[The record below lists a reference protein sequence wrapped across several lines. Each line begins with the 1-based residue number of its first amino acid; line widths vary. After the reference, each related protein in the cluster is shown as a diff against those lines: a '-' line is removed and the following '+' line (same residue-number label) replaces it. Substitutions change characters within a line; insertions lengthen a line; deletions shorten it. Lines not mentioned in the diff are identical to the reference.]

1 MQAIHAADAIWSRT
15 LGRII
20 NGQALIIVED
30 ERQAALAV
38 KWERRKACLR
48 LSFELR
54 KESCCVKMMIM
65 KEYVHVNT
73 WIHLAMA
80 SSVSIGW
87 NCRSC
92 CQSIS
97 CCCSG
102 AQPDGNMAMMK
113 KCAATMGNKM
123 ANVKQQSQ
131 SLSNH
136 AKLEKARRED
146 DILTGDLSLL
156 WCKQKYLSI
165 YAIVQWENFSVL
177 ILFAF
182 FSTPTLNMDDIF
194 SCNTA
199 HCTLY

>member
-1 MQAIHAADAIWSRT
+1 MKDRQHWRCQMREKKGMPSSFIWTQKRK
-15 LGRII
+15 LLR
-20 NGQALIIVED
+20 ED
-30 ERQAALAV
+30 DDRERV
-38 KWERRKACLR
+38 CP
-48 LSFELR
+48 
-54 KESCCVKMMIM
+54 C
-65 KEYVHVNT
+65 

>member
-1 MQAIHAADAIWSRT
+1 MKQNTRPNHQRT
-15 LGRII
+15 SIDNCWRWKTGSI
-20 NGQALIIVED
+20 GG
-30 ERQAALAV
+30 V

-146 DILTGDLSLL
+146 DILTGDL
-156 WCKQKYLSI
+156 CCCGANRNTCQYMP
-165 YAIVQWENFSVL
+165 
-177 ILFAF
+177 LFNEKTF
-182 FSTPTLNMDDIF
+182 Q
-194 SCNTA
+194 
-199 HCTLY
+199 Y